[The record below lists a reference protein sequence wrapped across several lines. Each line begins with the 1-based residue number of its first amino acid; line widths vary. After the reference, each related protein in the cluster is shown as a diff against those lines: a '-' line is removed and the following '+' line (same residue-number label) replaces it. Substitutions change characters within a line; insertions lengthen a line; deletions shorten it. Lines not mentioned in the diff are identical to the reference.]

1 MDILYCD
8 LSRKRRAWH
17 ANHFE
22 SDAIALAPGRA
33 IPESGAA
40 RTKLDRLASQRRARM
55 AGQPAKRDRRSRRRL
70 KNYPGEARAV
80 LARAA
85 RDRSAMTLAAVQLD
99 LPLDCAPDRVR
110 AHGLRAAHVYPLVG
124 RRIGPSK
131 TFWSGRVPA
140 NRAWNFS
147 HIVLDDAGAT
157 WATMTFDCD
166 NRQAM
171 AAGLGDLPPYSW
183 IVRTRRGG
191 HVSWALAVPV
201 GKHQAARAAPEAYLS
216 AVAEYYHH
224 ALGADPAFGGLSRNP
239 AHPKAD
245 TVWGRRKPY
254 SLDELSAV
262 VPFNWRK
269 PRIAQTG
276 IGRNRD
282 LFMATC
288 RGDRGVS
295 ALTMAH
301 ALNRDVADAYGREPL
316 PDSEVAG
323 IARSVERY
331 RRKWDRQGHKSTWL
345 ARQAA
350 RARMQIGRSRKDSA
364 SPDGSNEALRPWDAE
379 GISRRTW
386 YRRRAAKR
394 GTVANTGIGGAPGP
408 LALTQLASQFPTD
421 AVMAPRKRP
430 LGVVIAVGSLE
441 LHRGER
447 LMRKL
452 ILALWMAA
460 FAASAS
466 ASEAGSDLNCAEL
479 QELVVELSP
488 VYIAPTREP
497 LRRDHVPEQNYI
509 WCLGIGFADVENY
522 QHSKAVIL
530 SFGVESDGTVCLDFW
545 EKRTEPSFKWKWER
559 TQ

>member
-1 MDILYCD
+1 
-8 LSRKRRAWH
+8 
-17 ANHFE
+17 
-22 SDAIALAPGRA
+22 
-33 IPESGAA
+33 
-40 RTKLDRLASQRRARM
+40 M

-140 NRAWNFS
+140 NRAWDFS

-216 AVAEYYHH
+216 AVAEFFHH

-254 SLDELSAV
+254 SLDELSSV
-262 VPFNWRK
+262 IPFNWRK

-394 GTVANTGIGGAPGP
+394 GTVANTGIGHKPLP
-408 LALTQLASQFPTD
+408 LAGAYAQ
-421 AVMAPRKRP
+421 
-430 LGVVIAVGSLE
+430 
-441 LHRGER
+441 
-447 LMRKL
+447 
-452 ILALWMAA
+452 
-460 FAASAS
+460 
-466 ASEAGSDLNCAEL
+466 
-479 QELVVELSP
+479 
-488 VYIAPTREP
+488 
-497 LRRDHVPEQNYI
+497 
-509 WCLGIGFADVENY
+509 
-522 QHSKAVIL
+522 
-530 SFGVESDGTVCLDFW
+530 
-545 EKRTEPSFKWKWER
+545 
-559 TQ
+559 

>member
-1 MDILYCD
+1 
-8 LSRKRRAWH
+8 
-17 ANHFE
+17 
-22 SDAIALAPGRA
+22 
-33 IPESGAA
+33 
-40 RTKLDRLASQRRARM
+40 M
-55 AGQPAKRDRRSRRRL
+55 AGSLPARDRRSPRRL
-70 KNYPGEARAV
+70 KTIQKRRARRKRERR
-80 LARAA
+80 ARPQCMA
-85 RDRSAMTLAAVQLD
+85 LAAQRHLD
-99 LPLDCAPDRVR
+99 FVPDPVR

-124 RRIGPSK
+124 RRTGPGK

-140 NRAWNFS
+140 NRAWDFGY
-147 HIVLDDAGAT
+147 IVLEDAGAT

-216 AVAEYYHH
+216 AVTDTYSWIVRTRRGGHVSWALAVPVGKHRAARAAPEAYLSAVAEYYHH

-254 SLDELSAV
+254 SLDQLAKV
-262 VPFNWRK
+262 IPFNWRK

-288 RGDRGVS
+288 RGDRGMS

-301 ALNRDVADAYGREPL
+301 ALNRDVADVYGREPL

-331 RRKWDRQGHKSTWL
+331 RRKWERQGHKSTWL

-350 RARMQIGRSRKDSA
+350 RARMQIGRARKDSA

-386 YRRRAAKR
+386 YRQRAAKR
-394 GTVANTGIGGAPGP
+394 GTVANTVIGGPGANP
-408 LALTQLASQFPTD
+408 CPALQGKLN
-421 AVMAPRKRP
+421 
-430 LGVVIAVGSLE
+430 
-441 LHRGER
+441 ER
-447 LMRKL
+447 NGR
-452 ILALWMAA
+452 
-460 FAASAS
+460 
-466 ASEAGSDLNCAEL
+466 
-479 QELVVELSP
+479 
-488 VYIAPTREP
+488 
-497 LRRDHVPEQNYI
+497 
-509 WCLGIGFADVENY
+509 
-522 QHSKAVIL
+522 
-530 SFGVESDGTVCLDFW
+530 
-545 EKRTEPSFKWKWER
+545 
-559 TQ
+559 

>member
-1 MDILYCD
+1 
-8 LSRKRRAWH
+8 
-17 ANHFE
+17 
-22 SDAIALAPGRA
+22 
-33 IPESGAA
+33 
-40 RTKLDRLASQRRARM
+40 M

-131 TFWSGRVPA
+131 TFWYGRVPA

-364 SPDGSNEALRPWDAE
+364 SPDESNEALRPWDAE

-394 GTVANTGIGGAPGP
+394 GTVANTGIGGP
-408 LALTQLASQFPTD
+408 LAPLPSRSWRANSRLTP
-421 AVMAPRKRP
+421 
-430 LGVVIAVGSLE
+430 
-441 LHRGER
+441 
-447 LMRKL
+447 
-452 ILALWMAA
+452 
-460 FAASAS
+460 
-466 ASEAGSDLNCAEL
+466 
-479 QELVVELSP
+479 
-488 VYIAPTREP
+488 
-497 LRRDHVPEQNYI
+497 
-509 WCLGIGFADVENY
+509 
-522 QHSKAVIL
+522 
-530 SFGVESDGTVCLDFW
+530 
-545 EKRTEPSFKWKWER
+545 
-559 TQ
+559 